1 MKTTCN
7 IDLFLLPL
15 LLFYALYLC
24 ASHLNVFLSCNLLT
38 VYFIK
43 RLLSVMDSKC
53 LINRQVLVS
62 SYVIC
67 FNLELSSTCY
77 MLDVGE
83 LAQFP
88 IWLN

>member
-1 MKTTCN
+1 
-7 IDLFLLPL
+7 
-15 LLFYALYLC
+15 
-24 ASHLNVFLSCNLLT
+24 
-38 VYFIK
+38 
-43 RLLSVMDSKC
+43 MDNKC
-53 LINRQVLVS
+53 LINWQVLVS
-62 SYVIC
+62 FYVIC